1 LGKKRKQEI
10 GIFTNHM
17 SIFSNNFFCF
27 TVSILFIEKTNKV
40 NFECVYDVG
49 EVNIVCLIAFGNNMR
64 MKDLRKCNLNTNR
77 TINSLQRKCGVQILH
92 LIKLYCRRWKLGGN
106 VVLLDKALYFGMMCL
121 MVSLLG

>member
-10 GIFTNHM
+10 GIFTNNM

-77 TINSLQRKCGVQILH
+77 TINSLQPFDPLFD
-92 LIKLYCRRWKLGGN
+92 KLKREITNINSKTNL
-106 VVLLDKALYFGMMCL
+106 
-121 MVSLLG
+121 